1 MSQTKR
7 QQTLSP
13 RLDYSELVVSLLNGE
28 KRRAEKLMQELLPK
42 LQEYLRVVMGADK
55 ESAEECS
62 QQAFMNVYE
71 HIMANKIKV
80 PKYILSYL
88 LRACKNE
95 YIRYQNNERR
105 YLNNEEPINQMVEPA
120 KQIQSLVD
128 EERQQILRECLD
140 ELDPE
145 SREFIIYFIKN
156 PDASTEEASNHFDLT
171 GGNVRTKKSR
181 LTKQLHKL
189 YKQKSKKAN
198 QI

>member
-1 MSQTKR
+1 MR

-13 RLDYSELVVSLLNGE
+13 RLDYSELVISLLNGE
-28 KRRAEKLMQELLPK
+28 QRRAEKLMEELIPK
-42 LQEYLRVVMGADK
+42 LEEYLRVVMGANK
-55 ESAEECS
+55 QAAEECA

-95 YIRYQNNERR
+95 YIRYQNNEKR
-105 YLNNEEPINQMVEPA
+105 YLNSEDPFHQMVEPA
-120 KQIQSLVD
+120 QQIESLVD
-128 EERQQILRECLD
+128 EERKQLLRECLS

-145 SREFIIYFIKN
+145 SREFITFFLKN
-156 PDASTEEASNHFDLT
+156 PDASTKDASKYFNLT

-181 LTKQLHKL
+181 LTKQLHKA
-189 YKQKSKKAN
+189 YKQKSKKLN
-198 QI
+198 DI

>member
-1 MSQTKR
+1 MR

-13 RLDYSELVVSLLNGE
+13 RLDYSELVISLLNGE
-28 KRRAEKLMQELLPK
+28 QRRAEKLMQELIPK
-42 LQEYLRVVMGADK
+42 LEEYLRVVMGANK
-55 ESAEECS
+55 QAAEECA

-95 YIRYQNNERR
+95 YIRYQNNEKR
-105 YLNNEEPINQMVEPA
+105 YLNSEDTFHQMVEPA
-120 KQIQSLVD
+120 QQIESLVD
-128 EERQQILRECLD
+128 EERKQLLRECLD

-145 SREFIIYFIKN
+145 AREFITFFLKN
-156 PDASTEEASNHFDLT
+156 PDASTKDASKHFNLT

-181 LTKQLHKL
+181 LTKQLHKA
-189 YKQKSKKAN
+189 YKKKSKKLN
-198 QI
+198 NV